1 MGVVVSTRG
10 EGETQEGGSA
20 GSCVAVEGGC
30 SPREFSLLLRIETTG
45 VTLTEVG
52 VVPWLREEPWS
63 VGKNENSCS
72 MPRMI
77 LFWL

>member
-30 SPREFSLLLRIETTG
+30 SPREFSLLLRMETTG

-52 VVPWLREEPWS
+52 VVP
-63 VGKNENSCS
+63 
-72 MPRMI
+72 
-77 LFWL
+77 